1 MLEIASE
8 GLFFLQSSLG
18 FAQDRQAYAVDI
30 RQHFVVPDM
39 DRRKTLPL
47 EMQISD
53 FVAPRPG
60 VLAAIHL
67 DDQPCLE
74 ADEVEDVAVERHLAP
89 EFQAL
94 QLPAAQRLPKHV
106 LGFRG
111 IRTHGAG
118 KGAVRRRDVAVD
130 QDWLLLHI
138 APKAL
143 LHIALREIAPLLRF
157 LTLSLRFAPD

>member
-1 MLEIASE
+1 VLEIASE
-8 GLFFLQSSLG
+8 GLFFPQSSLG
-18 FAQDRQAYAVDI
+18 FAQDRQADAVDI
-30 RQHFVVPDM
+30 RQHFVVPDT

-53 FVAPRPG
+53 FVALRLR

-67 DDQPCLE
+67 NDQPCLE
-74 ADEVEDVAVERHLAP
+74 ADEVDDVAVERCLPP

-94 QLPAAQRLPKHV
+94 QLPSAQRLPENV

-111 IRTHGAG
+111 IRAHGAG
-118 KGAVRRRDVAVD
+118 KGAVRGRDVAMD
-130 QDWLLLHI
+130 QDWPLLHI
-138 APKAL
+138 A
-143 LHIALREIAPLLRF
+143 RRGTAPLLRF